1 MGKIGFGP
9 TYSVVKQTIEGYLAE
24 NLGNGAALLILD
36 LDNLKQINDRYSRI
50 QGDTMLIQ
58 TASVL
63 SRSLR

>member
-9 TYSVVKQTIEGYLAE
+9 TYNVVKQTIEGYLAE